1 MRSLRPWWLAHA
13 SLLFH
18 VLDHWTEGLECAKPI
33 ARAPILLERT
43 IMFEAGAYISYN
55 LSLSTDW
62 GTRRMVGAKDKSKLG
77 YRIFLA
83 IVVLVLGGSM
93 LMYLVPQSPVG
104 SEISTDTLAKI
115 GDESVSVQDVR
126 QQLNQI
132 EQRNPN
138 MKPLESL
145 YAQQILKQLVFE
157 KEIEYEAKRL
167 GIAVSDQ
174 ERADRIRQYVPTAF
188 IGGTFVGMDRYST
201 EVQARFQLT
210 VPVFE
215 ELIRQGLLEEK
226 FRKLVTDGISVG
238 PAELQDEFRYKNEKL
253 KLDYALIKPEDLEG
267 KISPDEAQI
276 RSAYEKNKSKYQV
289 PERRVV
295 RYAVVDINQIRQNLQ
310 VSDDMLKQQYMA
322 NMQQYQ
328 VPNRVHVQHILFMT
342 VGKTTDAEVE
352 EVKKKAEDVLK
363 QVKKGGKFEDLA
375 KKYSEDP
382 GSKDKGGDLNWITE
396 RQTVPEFEKT
406 AFSLSPGQVSDL
418 VKTQYGFHIIKV
430 LEKETAHTKPF
441 EEVKDSLRAPLLL
454 SQADKLASDT
464 ADKLSA
470 AIRQSN
476 KIPLD
481 DLAKQYH
488 LTVNET
494 RAISATDPLLEL
506 ANSQEAKDAIF
517 RLRPGELSLPVRTD
531 RGYVVLSVKSSQP
544 AHAGSLDEVRDR
556 VITDLKREKSTDLAK
571 AKGDELIKRVKAGEK
586 FDATARALGLEPK
599 TSDSIAR
606 DGSIPGAASGKQL
619 GAAFNLKTGDVGA
632 PLSLG
637 QNWMV
642 YRVAEK
648 TEANLAD
655 FDKQKKPLTEELLQ
669 SKRNL
674 AFEAFRTALDN
685 RLKVE
690 GKLKLMPEKLKSF
703 GTFG

>member
-1 MRSLRPWWLAHA
+1 
-13 SLLFH
+13 
-18 VLDHWTEGLECAKPI
+18 
-33 ARAPILLERT
+33 
-43 IMFEAGAYISYN
+43 
-55 LSLSTDW
+55 
-62 GTRRMVGAKDKSKLG
+62 MVDAKDKSKLG
-77 YRIFLA
+77 YRILLGGF
-83 IVVLVLGGSM
+83 VLLLGGSM
-93 LMYLVPQSPVG
+93 LLYLVPQSPVSG
-104 SEISTDTLAKI
+104 EISRDTLAKI

-126 QQLNQI
+126 QQLDQI

-145 YAQQILKQLVFE
+145 YAQQILKQLVSE
-157 KEIEYEAKRL
+157 KELEYEAKRL

-188 IGGTFVGMDRYST
+188 NGGKFVGMDRYST

-226 FRKLVTDGISVG
+226 FRNLVTDGISVG
-238 PAELQDEFRYKNEKL
+238 PAELQDEFRYKNEKV
-253 KLDYALIKPEDLEG
+253 KLDYALIKPEDLEA
-267 KISPDEAQI
+267 KILPDEAEVHA
-276 RSAYEKNKSKYQV
+276 AYEKNKSKYQV

-295 RYAVVDINQIRQNLQ
+295 RYALVDVNQIRQSLQ
-310 VSDDMLKQQYMA
+310 VSDDMLKQQYQA
-322 NMQQYQ
+322 NIQQYQ

-382 GSKDKGGDLNWITE
+382 GSKDKGGDLSWITQG
-396 RQTVPEFEKT
+396 QTVPEFEKT

-454 SQADKLASDT
+454 SQADKMASDT

-476 KIPLD
+476 KISLD

-494 RAISATDPLLEL
+494 RPISATDPLLEL

-517 RLRPGELSLPVRTD
+517 RLRPEELSLPVRTD
-531 RGYVVLSVKSSQP
+531 RGYVVLSVKSILP
-544 AHAGSLDEVRDR
+544 AHQGSLEEVRDR
-556 VITDLKREKSTDLAK
+556 VINDLKREKSTDLAK
-571 AKGDELIKRVKAGEK
+571 AKADELIKRVKAGEK
-586 FDATARALGLEPK
+586 FDTAARSLGLEPK
-599 TSDSIAR
+599 TSDLIAR
-606 DGSIPGAASGKQL
+606 DGSIPGAASGKQVS
-619 GAAFNLKTGDVGA
+619 AAFNLKSGDVAA
-632 PLSLG
+632 PLNLG
-637 QNWMV
+637 QNWLV

-648 TEANLAD
+648 TEANPAD
-655 FDKQKKPLTEELLQ
+655 FDKQKKQLTEELLQ
-669 SKRNL
+669 SKRKL
-674 AFEAFRTALDN
+674 AFEAFQTALEN
-685 RLKVE
+685 RLKLE

-703 GTFG
+703 GSFG